1 MISWIN
7 VNTLQ
12 GILRAVLA
20 FVGGILASKG
30 KITSDQAASLTAQLT
45 DPAFLGTGIAT
56 ITAVWSVL
64 HKQSTATP
72 K

>member
-1 MISWIN
+1 MINWLN
-7 VNTLQ
+7 TNTLQ
-12 GILRAVLA
+12 GILRALLA
-20 FVGGILASKG
+20 FAGGILVTKG

-64 HKQSTATP
+64 HKQTP
-72 K
+72 VAPK